1 MAPASRSA
9 ARRID
14 AFPMVSLWKE
24 PQELRPD
31 ITYFPNMAFV
41 SITEAAKL
49 VRRNRSTLYRDIER
63 GRLSKTV
70 TPEGETQIETSELL
84 RTYGRL
90 HANDAEHGDSIDH
103 DKVRIAILEERNRSL
118 ERALALEAELRK
130 VKDQVTTELRARLAD
145 KDSVI
150 KVLESKVLFLE
161 YDRQVESLKPEPDPD
176 AASAPASTSASAPAP
191 AAAAP
196 VPEAVIPEVVKPSQ
210 PPEQSMESV
219 RGSEEHTAPTPAH
232 APAPEPALQRAPQ
245 AEAPARPD
253 APSTSEWR
261 GDAAIPL
268 READASPT
276 SPENFMQQS
285 ARPAQAEA
293 TIISSHVMPRKS
305 WWARLLHRR

>member
-1 MAPASRSA
+1 MA
-9 ARRID
+9 
-14 AFPMVSLWKE
+14 L
-24 PQELRPD
+24 
-31 ITYFPNMAFV
+31 V

-90 HANDAEHGDSIDH
+90 HANDAEHGNAVDH

-161 YDRQVESLKPEPDPD
+161 YDRQVEALKPEP
-176 AASAPASTSASAPAP
+176 PAST
-191 AAAAP
+191 
-196 VPEAVIPEVVKPSQ
+196 
-210 PPEQSMESV
+210 
-219 RGSEEHTAPTPAH
+219 PTPAET
-232 APAPEPALQRAPQ
+232 AAKAAPEPHQTMPEPRPEAWQERQEPPQTSAPKESPERHEPQQPKERQDLEGTQAPQTPPAPQ
-245 AEAPARPD
+245 A
-253 APSTSEWR
+253 
-261 GDAAIPL
+261 
-268 READASPT
+268 
-276 SPENFMQQS
+276 
-285 ARPAQAEA
+285 AQASHQAPEPVHVPEPEA
-293 TIISSHVMPRKS
+293 TISRPLAPDSQASPLADLPPKVDTSASMQATEPERKTMPEFAAPIYAQKSADPEIPSTRKTVMPRKS